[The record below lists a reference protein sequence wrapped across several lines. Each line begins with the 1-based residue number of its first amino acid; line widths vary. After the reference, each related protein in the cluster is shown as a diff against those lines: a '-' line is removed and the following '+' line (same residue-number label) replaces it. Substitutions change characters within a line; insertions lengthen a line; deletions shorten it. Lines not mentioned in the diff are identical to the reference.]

1 VRLLLDEHFSP
12 VIARALRARG
22 HDVVAVKERPDL
34 VTLPDPLVFAAAL
47 TARRAVVSV
56 DVEGFRT
63 LAAEAMRRS
72 GRGFGVVLVPSR
84 RFRRRPEKSSV
95 VMLALDQLLRELP
108 GDNDLVALRGGE
120 VWLQPLT

>member
-1 VRLLLDEHFSP
+1 
-12 VIARALRARG
+12 
-22 HDVVAVKERPDL
+22 
-34 VTLPDPLVFAAAL
+34 
-47 TARRAVVSV
+47 
-56 DVEGFRT
+56 
-63 LAAEAMRRS
+63 MRRS